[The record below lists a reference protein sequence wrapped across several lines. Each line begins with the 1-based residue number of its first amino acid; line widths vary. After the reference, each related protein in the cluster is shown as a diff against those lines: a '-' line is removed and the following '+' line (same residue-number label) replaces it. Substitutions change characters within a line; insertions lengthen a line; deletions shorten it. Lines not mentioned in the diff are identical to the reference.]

1 MAGANWRRA
10 PIIRRPT
17 RRVGRLLKKPPA
29 TVEAGQRAGRP
40 LRLMFQDE
48 ARFGRINDPRRC
60 WSPLGVRPQ
69 VGVRIVREYTYAFAA
84 LSPHDATL
92 DGLVLPEVNALTLSM
107 FLAEV
112 ARRHPQDDILMVL
125 DGAGWHRAYDL
136 RIPENIRLLPLPPY
150 SPELNP
156 VEHLWEEIREKWFPN
171 LVSDSLTGVEDRL
184 VEALG
189 ALEKNSQRVAQI
201 TGFDWIASIPMN
213 AT

>member
-1 MAGANWRRA
+1 
-10 PIIRRPT
+10 
-17 RRVGRLLKKPPA
+17 
-29 TVEAGQRAGRP
+29 
-40 LRLMFQDE
+40 MFQDE

-60 WSPLGVRPQ
+60 WAPRGVRPQ

-84 LSPHDATL
+84 LSPHDGTL
-92 DGLVLPEVNALTLSM
+92 DSLVLPEVNALTLSV

-125 DGAGWHRAYDL
+125 DGAGWHRANDL
-136 RIPENIRLLPLPPY
+136 RIPENVRLLPLPPY

-171 LVSDSLTGVEDRL
+171 LVFDSLTGVEDRL
-184 VEALG
+184 VEALA

-201 TGFDWIASIPMN
+201 TGFDWIVSIPMN